1 MKGNIWPVVV
11 VALALAVAGPLV
23 VDGGFHNAADF
34 ANATET
40 TTPDFAQN
48 YSVSVEPGDV
58 YQYNDTIN
66 VTQNS
71 TQLDA
76 GDDYLWNTTR
86 GSVNWLAN
94 GTTVTEN
101 DTATIRYGYEVHSD
115 RTRTVAQIVRI
126 NAPWIG
132 LLLLMFALGA
142 LKLIALDSW

>member
-1 MKGNIWPVVV
+1 MKGNIWQVAV
-11 VALALAVAGPLV
+11 VALALAMLGPLFV
-23 VDGGFHNAADF
+23 NTGFANAADQR
-34 ANATET
+34 NATET

-71 TQLDA
+71 TQLNA
-76 GDDYLWNTTR
+76 GDDYLWSADR
-86 GSVNWLAN
+86 GSVNWRN
-94 GTTVTEN
+94 TSDVSDDE
-101 DTATIRYGYEVHSD
+101 TATIRYGYEVHSD
-115 RTRTVAQIVRI
+115 RTRTVAQIVRV